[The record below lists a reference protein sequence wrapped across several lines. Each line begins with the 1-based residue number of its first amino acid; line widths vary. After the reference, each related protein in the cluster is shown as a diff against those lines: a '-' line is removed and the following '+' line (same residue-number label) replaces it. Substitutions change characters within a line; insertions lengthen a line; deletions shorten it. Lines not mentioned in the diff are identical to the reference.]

1 MQRLRAAAER
11 DVVRQGC
18 RPPEQAARERRHGA
32 QDVGI
37 RGRVAEGGTGQ
48 PQDAPRVR
56 AAAHEVVK
64 AEVRQRA
71 RDARA
76 VGVRRGERGAQLRAQ
91 GLLGALGSAAM
102 SQRTSVRGTAALTP

>member
-11 DVVRQGC
+11 DVVRQRG
-18 RPPEQAARERRHGA
+18 RPPEQAARERRHGT
-32 QDVGI
+32 QNVGI
-37 RGRVAEGGTGQ
+37 RGRVAEGGAGQ

-56 AAAHEVVK
+56 AAADKMVK

-71 RDARA
+71 RDAGA
-76 VGVRRGERGAQLRAQ
+76 VGVRRGARGAASARSA
-91 GLLGALGSAAM
+91 AAAM